1 MVLQASD
8 AQNITLTAAEVQ
20 GQRAL
25 ADEIF
30 LTEATIRRAGRRIKT
45 HTVYNAQILGN
56 PAGDPSDDE
65 KLTPLQVEYRDYF
78 VDAGYVVTLD
88 PDTSWWKFDW
98 ASVGAEQTSVVYSI
112 RTTVTPGAVAD
123 DTMDLIE
130 EFFAA
135 QNPVVTARVSIVEI
149 NGGDIDE
156 SDFGATASVFYEYTA
171 VVTQGQQQDTDFSS
185 DLTDALALTTEG
197 QALGYAAGNVQAY
210 RISG

>member
-8 AQNITLTAAEVQ
+8 AQDITLTAIEVQ
-20 GQRAL
+20 SARAL

-30 LTEATIRRAGRRIKT
+30 LTEAQIRRAGRR
-45 HTVYNAQILGN
+45 HRFDTVYNAQILGN

-65 KLTPLQVEYRDYF
+65 KLTPVQIEYRDYF
-78 VDAGYVVTLD
+78 VDADYVVTLD

-98 ASVGAEQTSVVYSI
+98 ASVGPEQSSVIYSI

-130 EFFAA
+130 EFFAG

-171 VVTQGQQQDTDFSS
+171 VVTQTQQQDTDFSA
-185 DLTDALALTTEG
+185 DLTSYLETQGAP
-197 QALGYAAGNVQAY
+197 LGYAAGNVQAY